1 MSWIGDRIAWIGLL
15 VGSGLLLVDRQPS
28 VRPKWR
34 NAGSR
39 CCAGSREPELDQ
51 QRRPAATAALRGS
64 VVLLEFWTFDCIN
77 CIHTLPH
84 VEQWYQDYRDQGLVV
99 LGIHY
104 PEFGYEHDLQNVLAA
119 TQRLNV
125 TYPVGIDND
134 GATWNAYNQR
144 YWPTLYLID
153 KQGQIRYLRIGEGN
167 YEATEAAH
175 SSAARRGRPP
185 APARQNPPPRWLI
198 SRPTLL
204 ERARRARRRQR
215 PNRRNQPRHGA
226 GHSGRSGRLVSD
238 QLQRW
243 HRLRLRRLCD
253 RPRKL
258 IAANL
263 RSV

>member
-15 VGSGLLLVDRQPS
+15 VGSGLLLLVASQAFAQNGAMPDRG
-28 VRPKWR
+28 
-34 NAGSR
+34 A
-39 CCAGSREPELDQ
+39 APEIKSLNWINSDVPL
-51 QRRPAATAALRGS
+51 RLADLRGS

-104 PEFGYEHDLQNVLAA
+104 PELRYERDLQNVRAA

-144 YWPTLYLID
+144 YWPTIYLID

-167 YEATEAAH
+167 YEATEAAIQALLAETPA
-175 SSAARRGRPP
+175 SAPSTAEP
-185 APARQNPPPRWLI
+185 AMALAYLTPDTVLNVRAAPGVDSEQIGAVDPGMALVILGEQDGWYQI
-198 SRPTLL
+198 SYNDGVGYVSGDYVTVH
-204 ERARRARRRQR
+204 
-215 PNRRNQPRHGA
+215 RN
-226 GHSGRSGRLVSD
+226 
-238 QLQRW
+238 
-243 HRLRLRRLCD
+243 
-253 RPRKL
+253 
-258 IAANL
+258 
-263 RSV
+263 